1 MKERDDVE
9 RRMDLAAE
17 LALRARERVEAAI
30 DAGNVPAWVLDA
42 CSVIEKASVQYGEL
56 AEQLRRDAPLAVAS
70 EPTVEAEPLE
80 PVIRLQSLTVH

>member
-1 MKERDDVE
+1 MKDRDDVE

-17 LALRARERVEAAI
+17 LALRARERIEAAI

-56 AEQLRRDAPLAVAS
+56 AEQLRRAAPIAAA
-70 EPTVEAEPLE
+70 TD
-80 PVIRLQSLTVH
+80 PVIEADPMETVVTLQSLTIH